1 MLHIVTN
8 YVPEN
13 MLHIVTNY
21 VPERNNPNLISHM
34 NEKEEEEE
42 EEKEDNLPILP
53 KCICYIL

>member
-42 EEKEDNLPILP
+42 EKEDNLPILP

>member
-1 MLHIVTN
+1 
-8 YVPEN
+8 

-42 EEKEDNLPILP
+42 EKEDNLPILP